1 MKNTFK
7 LSFLI
12 ITIFIV
18 CLSLVACSE
27 NGEVTTTPDGST
39 TTAPNTTT
47 PITTVVKT
55 IPTTT
60 STSPTLI
67 IPEQYQALYFPG
79 AMNGLSSSAG
89 AYSGALSQGT
99 KRYHKTDV
107 TTKSLNLF
115 GTNQEYSYKQ
125 TIKTAM
131 YPYDVDTFETAS
143 VTIKI
148 NSQTGQIVGYE
159 NFNDDYQDK
168 FKPIFDN
175 KATKED
181 YLAYAKKVLSESV
194 DIDFDQYQVEIED
207 YDSEYYFVKVSKT
220 ISGIPCRGY
229 YTIGIEASGMVSS
242 IDIFI
247 NEEGF
252 APFEKLVID
261 KEKLDQVVM
270 AYYETDTT
278 SLNVFSHE
286 SPEHYLYV
294 EDGVLWSQS
303 SIDFRYEGR
312 TDSDGYKH
320 EAVGSFCYMIK
331 LAEVQTPSADKVT
344 DR

>member
-1 MKNTFK
+1 MKNTLK
-7 LSFLI
+7 ISFLV
-12 ITIFIV
+12 ITIFIM
-18 CLSLVACSE
+18 CFALVACTE
-27 NGEVTTTPDGST
+27 NSEVTTTPDIST

-47 PITTVVKT
+47 PITTVVTT

-60 STSPTLI
+60 STSSMLI
-67 IPEQYQALYFPG
+67 IPEEYQALYFPG
-79 AMNGLSSSAG
+79 AMNGLVSSAG
-89 AYSGALSQGT
+89 TYSGALSQGT
-99 KRYHKTDV
+99 KFYQKTDV
-107 TTKSLNLF
+107 SVKSLNLF
-115 GTNQEYSYKQ
+115 GTDQEYLYKE

-131 YPYDVDTFETAS
+131 YPYDVDIFERAS

-159 NFNDDYQDK
+159 NFNDEYQDK

-207 YDSEYYFVKVSKT
+207 YYSEYYFVKVSKM

-229 YTIGIEASGMVSS
+229 YTIGIEASGMVST

-247 NEEGF
+247 NEAGF

-261 KEKLDQVVM
+261 KEKLDQIVM
-270 AYYETDTT
+270 ANYEMDTT

-286 SPEHYLYV
+286 EPEHYLYV
-294 EDGVLWSQS
+294 EDGVLWAQS
-303 SIDFRYEGR
+303 SIDFRYESR
-312 TDSDGYKH
+312 ADSEGNTH
-320 EAVGSFCYMIK
+320 ETVGSFCYMIK

-344 DR
+344 ER